1 MTRKAKA
8 PKKLGGRKFKVPT
21 QNEILKKY
29 GSSLQFK
36 ASTINHHGLWIP
48 STFFALNYQM
58 GGGVP
63 FGKII
68 EIMGEESS
76 GKSLIAYNFAYATQQ
91 LGGHVIW
98 VDAEQAWMNSWAEE
112 NGLDPERVTVL
123 NDTRIETISDAI
135 ADLAIYWRSKLVNN
149 EPIIVVID
157 SIAAL
162 DSIEAIDAKMADGKA
177 EMGNR
182 AKQIYKMF
190 RIRNELFYRLGVTMV
205 CINQLRS
212 KLGAGFGQDTNTTP
226 GGAALKFYASI
237 RLAFFSGKTLKI
249 KYKGKERRAGKYVT
263 IQMKKNKVSPPRETI
278 SKAPIYFNPKYHE
291 IGFDRYFW
299 LEESLEDA
307 GVIEKLGGGTYVF
320 EGNKLCRGEDAFHR
334 LIEEDGDLR
343 KKLLRAAGI
352 NTIGTTKRK
361 LKKITRNM
369 FPVDEDLDYESQIES
384 DDTEEDEIIPD
395 EG

>member
-1 MTRKAKA
+1 M
-8 PKKLGGRKFKVPT
+8 
-21 QNEILKKY
+21 
-29 GSSLQFK
+29 
-36 ASTINHHGLWIP
+36 
-48 STFFALNYQM
+48 
-58 GGGVP
+58 
-63 FGKII
+63 
-68 EIMGEESS
+68 
-76 GKSLIAYNFAYATQQ
+76 
-91 LGGHVIW
+91 
-98 VDAEQAWMNSWAEE
+98 
-112 NGLDPERVTVL
+112 
-123 NDTRIETISDAI
+123 
-135 ADLAIYWRSKLVNN
+135 
-149 EPIIVVID
+149 
-157 SIAAL
+157 
-162 DSIEAIDAKMADGKA
+162 
-177 EMGNR
+177 
-182 AKQIYKMF
+182 
-190 RIRNELFYRLGVTMV
+190 
-205 CINQLRS
+205 
-212 KLGAGFGQDTNTTP
+212 
-226 GGAALKFYASI
+226 
-237 RLAFFSGKTLKI
+237 I
-249 KYKGKERRAGKYVT
+249 KYNGKERRSVKYVT